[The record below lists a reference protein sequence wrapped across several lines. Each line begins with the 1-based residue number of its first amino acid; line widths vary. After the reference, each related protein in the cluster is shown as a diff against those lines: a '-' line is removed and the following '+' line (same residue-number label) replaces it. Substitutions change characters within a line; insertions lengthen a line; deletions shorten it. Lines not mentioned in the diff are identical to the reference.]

1 MGVAI
6 IVNGDAIQDIS
17 EYCKGRDYKCRA
29 CRFSIHKY
37 TDATGKCGKATCI
50 FGDCPC
56 DWEVKRK

>member
-1 MGVAI
+1 MRIEINENALCG
-6 IVNGDAIQDIS
+6 IS
-17 EYCKGRDYKCRA
+17 EYCKNRNYKCRT

-37 TDATGKCGKATCI
+37 TDVGKQGHATCI